1 MNKTYPKLLQETWNN
16 FLMRADARFKQSEE
30 IAGKGLKALL
40 QPVNDRLQRYE
51 EGVAKVEA
59 ERRDSFGNNVG
70 LIESMRVGHEKVS
83 SEAAK
88 LVHGLRNAP
97 NSRGRWGEQHDRK
110 RDVLGKSVAVRVD

>member
-16 FLMRADARFKQSEE
+16 FLMRADARFNESEE
-30 IAGKGLKALL
+30 IAVKGLKALL

-59 ERRDSFGNNVG
+59 ERRDSFGNLVG
-70 LIESMRVGHEKVS
+70 LIESMRVGQEKVS

-88 LVHGLRNAP
+88 MVNRSEENTSELPSLLSH
-97 NSRGRWGEQHDRK
+97 SY
-110 RDVLGKSVAVRVD
+110 AVFILTQKKDQPT